1 MKSLIKPLISLILCA
16 VIVFQPFAVSAASSS
31 GKTYVKEMILSYG
44 NTEDDAKNWLTDNG
58 YTVLNYNLNEG
69 ADDTWST
76 KRAVYLGYTT
86 TNDVD
91 EAVTDMRL
99 MNMKGGYSVQDYQL
113 LLEEQKTNIRL
124 FLDDFIIAV
133 NEFRNNYN
141 KGQSRAL
148 SAYKMLNLLYDDDT
162 QQYMGDLLLNKIKEE
177 YTDDEFSA
185 LSSDV
190 QSKTADMTTILM
202 QANANSVLAIEQLIA
217 LAADDG
223 DSLWTDRYSE
233 AGTYDDMLDSLI
245 TEKRLTV
252 NQAEKELASEYD
264 EDAKSLQSKF
274 EGYKSYLES
283 YTSVSIT
290 LSSTQEEIDAYKNA
304 NEDFDYVNW
313 FTAGTQ
319 YEVMRVL
326 ENDDGSLLDLVTGDE
341 YDVANED
348 RCMLYPLIASLTK
361 GQRACLDF
369 LSMFQIMALGIN
381 TDESVKSAV
390 DSLSA
395 DVTNEIKSS
404 IYNGVDRTIFGNDV
418 ALTNEAYRLQN
429 STGKDAMSNWSEP
442 ISSTTLILAGVFG
455 VTAIAM
461 TACWVS
467 GPMLTKLITRLG
479 KDQAYYASQAD
490 FFNQEATNALVEATA
505 EANKETAAD
514 YTNKAEKALR
524 SIGTAKTL
532 QKVLYYAGIVTTAAT
547 IILFAVSLWSTY
559 EDLKEYYN
567 AEFTPIPM
575 HMVNESVNEN
585 DEKVFTYYTAV
596 KCNRQDVGMVTDKTE
611 ILKDFG
617 DLNGDV
623 GRQWVALYTTK
634 DRAAGYPLT
643 ADFTVQYE
651 NTNIPGKKTALS
663 MFGENAVQNL
673 TNSKLGYTYSDS
685 RNGIYMFYAADT
697 SAYAGS
703 AFSSATYA
711 LFGGGTVAVLAAVA
725 AVITKLIKK
734 KRDKSNTPA
743 SA

>member
-16 VIVFQPFAVSAASSS
+16 VIILQPFTVSAASSS
-31 GKTYVKEMILSYG
+31 KKTYVMEIILSYG
-44 NTEDDAKNWLTDNG
+44 NTDDDAKNWLTDNG

-86 TNDVD
+86 TNNVD

-113 LLEEQKTNIRL
+113 LLEEQKNDIRL
-124 FLDDFIIAV
+124 FMDDFIIAI

-141 KGQSRAL
+141 AGQPRAQ

-177 YTDDEFSA
+177 YTDEEFSA

-233 AGTYDDMLDSLI
+233 YGTYDDMLDSLI

-274 EGYKSYLES
+274 EGYKTYLES
-283 YTSVSIT
+283 YTSADIT

-319 YEVMRVL
+319 YEVMKVL
-326 ENDDGSLLDLVTGDE
+326 ENDDGSLLDLVIGDE
-341 YDVANED
+341 YDVENED

-404 IYNGVDRTIFGNDV
+404 IYDGVDRTIFGNDV

-429 STGKDAMSNWSEP
+429 STGKDAINNWTDS
-442 ISSTTLILAGVFG
+442 ISSTSLILAGVFG
-455 VTAIAM
+455 ITAIAM

-467 GPMLTKLITRLG
+467 GPLLTKLITKLG
-479 KDQAYYASQAD
+479 NNQSYYSSQAE
-490 FFNQEATNALVEATA
+490 FFVQEARESLLDATVEA
-505 EANKETAAD
+505 NRETAAD
-514 YTNKAEKALR
+514 YTTKAENALR
-524 SIGTAKTL
+524 SIGTAKTM
-532 QKVLYYAGIVTTAAT
+532 QKILYYAGIVATAAT
-547 IILFAVSLWSTY
+547 IILFVVSLWSTY

-567 AEFTPIPM
+567 TDFTPIPM

-634 DRAAGYPLT
+634 DRTAGYPLT

-651 NTNIPGKKTALS
+651 NTNIPDKKTALS
-663 MFGENAVQNL
+663 MFGENVAQNL
-673 TNSKLGYTYSDS
+673 TNSKLGYTYSNS
-685 RNGIYMFYAADT
+685 KKGIYMFYAADA
-697 SAYAGS
+697 SAYVGS
-703 AFSSATYA
+703 AFSSTAYA
-711 LFGGGTVAVLAAVA
+711 LFGGGAVAVLAAAVA
-725 AVITKLIKK
+725 VTIKSVKK
-734 KRDKSNTPA
+734 KRVKNNTPV
-743 SA
+743 ST